1 MTIVSRIP
9 LSSAEL
15 VLDLLQDKKLP
26 AGFRDNQL
34 IEAKVIEVLSQG
46 RAQLLIEGRQ
56 VDVKTR
62 IPLTEQDTLILKV
75 IRQGDE
81 QVLKLVEAQRPV
93 TQPPGLADMRSLGTQ
108 GPHGILARLLN
119 TPPTGPAYHDL
130 RGPIQLTDPNTAA
143 ITAAVR
149 QSRPHTPTATLQTAP
164 PSLTLTSDV
173 RPVPA
178 PILNLAGT
186 RTIPPDLTLSL
197 LLTTARSRPQVPE
210 PLVNTLLARLN
221 TVTDP
226 APAAQSM
233 PGMPVPAAQNTPG
246 VPVPATPMAR
256 LEQRTLALFD
266 ALPSKDKAVLMQAAQ
281 EPTLPL
287 FEKIQHL
294 FPSRPGVPAM
304 DQGFSELRSA
314 LLRVLAPKAQVPA
327 DIAPA
332 PGAPPSQ
339 PLPPDPNASVTS
351 GLFNR
356 LRHLIHTMALT
367 DDQPFEPGT
376 LMRLVKN
383 SGLMWET
390 KVRLFTEALTAGP
403 DKATTEPPAL
413 PRVTDDVKALSMK
426 LADSLD
432 SGGRETADTLRRF
445 VDSLDKM
452 QILNSHSADD
462 TGRYLLPLPFFSGQ
476 NLTFG
481 QLFIDLDRRP
491 ENTGKQGDRMIR
503 VAFLLDMSRL
513 GHVQADFAIFRK
525 SIGGEFIVETED
537 ARSELNQAMPECIA
551 DLTRK
556 GYAVTRMDC
565 RLAEPGTLARQSLAE
580 RMVDTDGGAVNIL
593 I

>member
-1 MTIVSRIP
+1 MTLVSRIQ

-34 IEAKVIEVLSQG
+34 IEAKVIEVLPQG

-62 IPLTEQDTLILKV
+62 VPLTEQDTLILKV

-119 TPPTGPAYHDL
+119 TPPTGLAYHDPL
-130 RGPIQLTDPNTAA
+130 RPMQLTDPNTATIA
-143 ITAAVR
+143 STVR
-149 QSRPHTPTATLQTAP
+149 QSGPHPRMSPPQAP
-164 PSLTLTSDV
+164 PDPLILKPDV
-173 RPVPA
+173 RPVPV
-178 PILNLAGT
+178 PILTLSGT
-186 RTIPPDLTLSL
+186 RTIAPDLTLSL
-197 LLTTARSRPQVPE
+197 MLTTARPRPQVPE
-210 PLVNTLLARLN
+210 PLVNALLARLN
-221 TVTDP
+221 TTAIP
-226 APAAQSM
+226 A
-233 PGMPVPAAQNTPG
+233 PAAQNTPG
-246 VPVPATPMAR
+246 MPAPTTPMAR

-266 ALPSKDKAVLMQAAQ
+266 ALPSKDKALLMQAVR

-294 FPSRPGVPAM
+294 FPSRPGAPAM
-304 DQGFSELRSA
+304 DQGFSVLRSA
-314 LLRVLAPKAQVPA
+314 LLRVLTPKAQVPA
-327 DIAPA
+327 DIAQA
-332 PGAPPSQ
+332 PGAPLSPAFSP
-339 PLPPDPNASVTS
+339 PLSADPNASVTT
-351 GLFNR
+351 GMFNR

-445 VDSLDKM
+445 VDTLDKM

-476 NLTFG
+476 SLTFG

-491 ENTGKQGDRMIR
+491 ENADKQGDRMIR

-525 SIGGEFIVETED
+525 SIGGEFIVETKD
-537 ARSELNQAMPECIA
+537 ARADLNQALPECIA

-556 GYAVTRMDC
+556 GYTVTRMDC